1 MKDVKVE
8 DIAQDVSK
16 INDEQL
22 KKLQEFVSKINS
34 AQLTIGQLET
44 QKATMLSQLFLVQEE
59 LGKFQKELE
68 EEYGKVN
75 VSIQDGTIKAIED
88 ESVDQKN

>member
-1 MKDVKVE
+1 MEDVKVE

-22 KKLQEFVSKINS
+22 KKVQDFVSKINS

-44 QKATMLSQLFLVQEE
+44 QKATMLSNLFRVQEE
-59 LGKFQKELE
+59 LGKFQQELE
-68 EEYGKVN
+68 EEYGKVSVN
-75 VSIQDGTIKAIED
+75 LQDGTIKAIED